1 MTTGANA
8 DSSPSGK
15 RRLETQ
21 IVGVALLST
30 IVALLAAFSVYQ
42 WRNWRVDR
50 EALAQETLVL
60 ADALARSAHAHV
72 AREEVA
78 AVDTIRELIAAS
90 DRKIAV
96 TYAPAQGREIRFA
109 SQGATFGPP
118 AVKPVTAPEFR
129 YRGVQLEAFAP
140 IRVDGEQVGA
150 IAVLVDGQDLLVSR
164 FVNIAIAL
172 LLSAAALAGAGLMA
186 RRLTRQA
193 LAPLSALV
201 EAVDQAATSKDFS
214 ARVPVARRDE
224 LGLLTERFNRLL
236 ATLEAYDADRQT
248 ALHEATL
255 AREAAENANRLKERF
270 LANMSHELRTP
281 LNGVLGMSQSLL
293 REPMVPSQRE
303 RVELIVSSGSVLLML
318 LNEILDL
325 SDLERGAIRLEN
337 KSFDLAT
344 TIGEACDAAVLM
356 AEDKGVALQIE
367 VDAEAE
373 GRWMGDARRLHQILY
388 HLVANALKFTAAGQV
403 RVTASA
409 KAGELILSVADT
421 GMGIDAEALP
431 RLFEAFTQVDDASTR
446 AFGGAGIGLSVCH
459 RLVGLMGGRLE
470 VESQMGQGSLF
481 TVILPMN
488 RDRASERA
496 ISQDQMLRVLVAE
509 DNEANQRV
517 VRTVLNALG
526 IDPVIVADGEAVVR
540 AWRTGAWDLVLMDI
554 QMPLK
559 NGVDATL
566 EIRRLEAERGLPAT
580 RIVAL
585 TANAMPHQIETY
597 HAAGMDGVVQ
607 KPIMIADLQAALV
620 GDRAA

>member
-1 MTTGANA
+1 MTPGANA

-96 TYAPAQGREIRFA
+96 AYAPAQGREIRFA

-281 LNGVLGMSQSLL
+281 LNAIIGFSTMIKDEMLGPVGQKRYRDYAADIHGSGEHLL
-293 REPMVPSQRE
+293 AIISD
-303 RVELIVSSGSVLLML
+303 
-318 LNEILDL
+318 ILDL
-325 SDLERGAIRLEN
+325 SKVEAGKMELVDAEFDAAEVMRAAIRLVRE
-337 KSFDLAT
+337 KAESDGLAL
-344 TIGEACDAAVLM
+344 ILRPLEKPVKLHADRRAVLQM
-356 AEDKGVALQIE
+356 LLNLLSNAVKFTERGSVELAASLTPSGGLRFSVRDTGIGMTAAQLAKVLEPFYQ
-367 VDAEAE
+367 V
-373 GRWMGDARRLHQILY
+373 Q
-388 HLVANALKFTAAGQV
+388 NALTRDQPGTGLGLPLV
-403 RVTASA
+403 DR
-409 KAGELILSVADT
+409 LI
-421 GMGIDAEALP
+421 
-431 RLFEAFTQVDDASTR
+431 RLQ
-446 AFGGAGIGLSVCH
+446 
-459 RLVGLMGGRLE
+459 GGRLE
-470 VESQMGQGSLF
+470 IESQPGIGTTAS
-481 TVILPMN
+481 IELPP
-488 RDRASERA
+488 S
-496 ISQDQMLRVLVAE
+496 RVL
-509 DNEANQRV
+509 
-517 VRTVLNALG
+517 T
-526 IDPVIVADGEAVVR
+526 
-540 AWRTGAWDLVLMDI
+540 
-554 QMPLK
+554 
-559 NGVDATL
+559 
-566 EIRRLEAERGLPAT
+566 
-580 RIVAL
+580 
-585 TANAMPHQIETY
+585 
-597 HAAGMDGVVQ
+597 
-607 KPIMIADLQAALV
+607 
-620 GDRAA
+620 